1 MCIRKKRFSSI
12 FSTCRTRTTA
22 QFRIEMYSNRKTG
35 PGELVIEA
43 IDDVRVSG
51 LSGLIGSFIYLCTY
65 CVSKP
70 CLVRKL
76 EY

>member
-51 LSGLIGSFIYLCTY
+51 LSGLIGSLIYLHMYILRLQTL
-65 CVSKP
+65 P
-70 CLVRKL
+70 R
-76 EY
+76 